1 MASHEKRTDK
11 AGNVYY
17 LIIARD
23 KSGNKVKTTWHPES
37 GWSQRYI
44 DQQLR
49 RAEDSFETQVKA
61 GEALNR
67 KQQAEADAAAALL
80 EARIQ
85 TVKQYGEQVFMPLKI
100 SECAENTRQ
109 YYQNALS
116 KHIYPDFGDIKLPD
130 LNTAMITAF
139 YLKLQNSDLSFS
151 TIIGIYITLSQLLK
165 MAYLSDMIPRNPM
178 DKVQRPKRKK
188 HEKAESSE
196 IKAYT
201 AEEINYILE
210 CLQKEPLKWRAMIEL
225 MIDTGIRRGEA
236 CGLKWSCVDFDY
248 NEITISG
255 NLCYTKEK
263 GIYLDVPKTGKIR
276 TVNVSPEVMQLLK
289 DLKIQ
294 QNAEIKK
301 RAKRLI
307 REGKPLEIKKVTSSE
322 YVFTE
327 KGSSDPI
334 HPQSPTRY
342 LKNLE
347 QKYGIADF
355 HPHKL
360 RHSFASIAITNGA
373 DIASV
378 SEILGHADK
387 GTTLRMYTHA
397 DKESMKKAS
406 NTFRDALKAKNK
418 QSKAKEA

>member
-1 MASHEKRTDK
+1 MASHELRTDK
-11 AGNVYY
+11 NGNVYY
-17 LIIARD
+17 LIVARN
-23 KSGNKVKTTWHPES
+23 KSGNKVKTTWHPEK

-49 RAEDSFETQVKA
+49 RLEDSFETQVKA
-61 GEALNR
+61 GDVLNR
-67 KQQAEADAAAALL
+67 KEQAEADAAAALL

-116 KHIYPDFGDIKLPD
+116 KHIYPELGSIKLPD

-139 YLKLQNSDLSFS
+139 FLRLQNSDLSYS
-151 TIIGIYITLSQLLK
+151 TVIGIYITLNQLLK
-165 MAYLSDMIPRNPM
+165 MAYLTDMISRNPM

-188 HEKAESSE
+188 QEKAENCE

-201 AEEINYILE
+201 AEEINYILD
-210 CLQKEPLKWRAMIEL
+210 CLQKEPLKWRTLIEL

-236 CGLKWSCVDFDY
+236 CGLKWSCVDFEN

-255 NLCYTKEK
+255 NLCYTKDK
-263 GIYLDVPKTGKIR
+263 GVYLDVPKTGKIR
-276 TVNVSPEVMQLLK
+276 SVCVSSEVMQLLQN
-289 DLKIQ
+289 LQIQ
-294 QNAEIKK
+294 QKK
-301 RAKRLI
+301 DIRRRTDRLK
-307 REGKPLEIKKVTSSE
+307 REGKPLEIKKVTFSE

-342 LKNLE
+342 LKELE
-347 QKYGIADF
+347 KKYGITDF